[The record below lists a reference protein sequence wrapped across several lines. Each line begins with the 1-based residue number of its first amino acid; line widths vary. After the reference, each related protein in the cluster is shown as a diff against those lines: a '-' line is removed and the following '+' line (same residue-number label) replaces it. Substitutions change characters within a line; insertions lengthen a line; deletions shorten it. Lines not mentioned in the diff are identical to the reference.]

1 MDLQKHLSLMGLI
14 VEDKVTGLTGV
25 VSSISFDLYGC
36 IQAAITPKYKED
48 GSLPNSRWFD
58 VCRLKIINKTPVM
71 DLPDFMT
78 ENEKEEMYLKGPA
91 EKPLPERIYE
101 SK

>member
-1 MDLQKHLSLMGLI
+1 MDLQKHLSLMGLV

-36 IQAAITPKYKED
+36 IQAAITPKSTED
-48 GSLPNSRWFD
+48 GTIPNSRWFD
-58 VCRLKIINKTPVM
+58 ICRLKIINENPVM
-71 DLPDFMT
+71 DLPNFMT
-78 ENEKEEMYLKGPA
+78 ENEKGEIYLKGPA

-101 SK
+101 GK